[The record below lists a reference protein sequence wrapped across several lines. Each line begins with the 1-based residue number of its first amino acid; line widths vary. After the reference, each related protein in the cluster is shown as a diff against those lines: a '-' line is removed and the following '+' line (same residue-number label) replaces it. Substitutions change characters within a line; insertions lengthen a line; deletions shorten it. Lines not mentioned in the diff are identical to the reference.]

1 MNKIVYFVRHGLI
14 RSNEK
19 DVYAGRSAEQLSK
32 TGKERAEQLG
42 REMRDWG
49 IELIQTS
56 PLKRTVQT
64 ARILNKYCQAEMMA
78 DADLIEIELGPW
90 TGLSKDEV
98 RRRYPHY
105 YRHWIEHPETFDQP
119 GVEPLENVRSRVVRS
134 VERFI
139 TADRHSVAAFITH
152 SVAVRVAV
160 LYFDGKPLHLY
171 HQIEVPNLSVYRLTF
186 ALPEA
191 SCEVARLK

>member
-64 ARILNKYCQAEMMA
+64 AR
-78 DADLIEIELGPW
+78 
-90 TGLSKDEV
+90 T
-98 RRRYPHY
+98 YP
-105 YRHWIEHPETFDQP
+105 Q
-119 GVEPLENVRSRVVRS
+119 
-134 VERFI
+134 
-139 TADRHSVAAFITH
+139 
-152 SVAVRVAV
+152 
-160 LYFDGKPLHLY
+160 
-171 HQIEVPNLSVYRLTF
+171 
-186 ALPEA
+186 
-191 SCEVARLK
+191 